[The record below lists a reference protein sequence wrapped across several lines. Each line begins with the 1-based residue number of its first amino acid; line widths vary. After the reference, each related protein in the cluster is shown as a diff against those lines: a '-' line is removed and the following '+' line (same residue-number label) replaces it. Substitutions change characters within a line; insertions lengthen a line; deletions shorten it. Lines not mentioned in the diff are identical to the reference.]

1 MINLYKGE
9 EIFMDI
15 KETKEALMGLN
26 EVTLLLAK
34 QMTDGLQVT
43 QDLAAVVS
51 ELLSNAD
58 LKNKLMEA
66 GRGIQLVPAELKDVD
81 LSEGIELV
89 KVQASYVPKLLEAF
103 KK

>member
-1 MINLYKGE
+1 
-9 EIFMDI
+9 MDI